1 MSLSASTQQEFADME
16 DKENAAIDD
25 FDYEQ
30 ARFYHEAK
38 KKMETKNVEEATKHY
53 EQQLED
59 YKAKFEEILM
69 KKKEE
74 NEKKYNEEVA
84 AARERLRVR
93 VNDISEEQKR
103 ELKELEERWREAR
116 EFQKAQIEK
125 TVTTLLTSSQFLARS
140 QKFDEAIEM
149 RDKAR
154 ALQKRKKHPQIEECD
169 TEYNAQ
175 FQEMLLRHEGVL
187 NEIVEQYDEL
197 MNLLEEKKEAADK
210 AAEAECSID
219 NAYGT
224 VEIMDIALTDP
235 EHPETAI
242 PVVQHFSPRA
252 AKMRR
257 QQSQLV
263 ADDELEEEE
272 KEKAE

>member
-38 KKMETKNVEEATKHY
+38 RKMETKNVEEATKHY

-74 NEKKYNEEVA
+74 NENKYNEEVA

-93 VNDISEEQKR
+93 INDISEEQKR

-169 TEYNAQ
+169 AEYNAQ

>member
-1 MSLSASTQQEFADME
+1 ME